1 MTALP
6 ISELAERSGCSVA
19 TIKYYLREGLL
30 HPGVKVNARRTAF
43 DETHLARLRLVR
55 GLIHV
60 VGVTIEQAG
69 TILDLVADPHQSVVG
84 AMRKATAALPTGD
97 RSSSAA
103 GEAAPARSTAAT
115 EALLDRLGVQHTADS
130 VPVAQLDRALELAEE
145 AGIPL
150 DESQIRT
157 YVDAVRD
164 IADADFSRVP
174 WSDPQGAVEFAV
186 LATALY
192 EPVLLA
198 LRRVAHHDKGP
209 HHGARRGLTGSACAP
224 PASRRP
230 SNAPAAGSG
239 RSMCSSARSA
249 PARTS
254 STRPGSAAAPSRI
267 TSPPAAS
274 GALVPRAAVV
284 ATAVR
289 GGHVGYALTVTT
301 AAGDAE
307 GADGPVPYVAWY
319 LNKLQG
325 FESAA
330 TTS

>member
-69 TILDLVADPHQSVVG
+69 TILDLVADPDQSVVG

-186 LATALY
+186 LGTALY

-198 LRRVAHHDKGP
+198 LRRVAHHEK
-209 HHGARRGLTGSACAP
+209 GLT
-224 PASRRP
+224 
-230 SNAPAAGSG
+230 
-239 RSMCSSARSA
+239 
-249 PARTS
+249 
-254 STRPGSAAAPSRI
+254 
-267 TSPPAAS
+267 
-274 GALVPRAAVV
+274 LE
-284 ATAVR
+284 R
-289 GGHVGYALTVTT
+289 GEA
-301 AAGDAE
+301 
-307 GADGPVPYVAWY
+307 
-319 LNKLQG
+319 
-325 FESAA
+325 
-330 TTS
+330 

>member
-6 ISELAERSGCSVA
+6 ISELAEQSGCSVA

-60 VGVTIEQAG
+60 VGVSIEQAG
-69 TILDLVADPHQSVVG
+69 TILDLVADPDQSVVG
-84 AMRKATAALPTGD
+84 AMRKATAALPSGD
-97 RSSSAA
+97 RSTAT
-103 GEAAPARSTAAT
+103 GEAPPARSTAGT

-145 AGIPL
+145 AGIAL

-186 LATALY
+186 LGTALY

-198 LRRVAHHDKGP
+198 LRRVAHHEK
-209 HHGARRGLTGSACAP
+209 GLT
-224 PASRRP
+224 
-230 SNAPAAGSG
+230 
-239 RSMCSSARSA
+239 
-249 PARTS
+249 
-254 STRPGSAAAPSRI
+254 
-267 TSPPAAS
+267 
-274 GALVPRAAVV
+274 LE
-284 ATAVR
+284 R
-289 GGHVGYALTVTT
+289 GGA
-301 AAGDAE
+301 
-307 GADGPVPYVAWY
+307 
-319 LNKLQG
+319 
-325 FESAA
+325 
-330 TTS
+330 

>member
-30 HPGVKVNARRTAF
+30 HPGDKVNARRTAF

-69 TILDLVADPHQSVVG
+69 TILDLVADPDQSVVG
-84 AMRKATAALPTGD
+84 AMRKATAALPSGD
-97 RSSSAA
+97 RSTSA
-103 GEAAPARSTAAT
+103 GEAPPARSTAGT

-145 AGIPL
+145 AGIAL

-157 YVDAVRD
+157 YVDAVRH

-186 LATALY
+186 LGTALY

-198 LRRVAHHDKGP
+198 LRRVAHHEK
-209 HHGARRGLTGSACAP
+209 GLTLE
-224 PASRRP
+224 R
-230 SNAPAAGSG
+230 
-239 RSMCSSARSA
+239 
-249 PARTS
+249 
-254 STRPGSAAAPSRI
+254 
-267 TSPPAAS
+267 
-274 GALVPRAAVV
+274 
-284 ATAVR
+284 
-289 GGHVGYALTVTT
+289 
-301 AAGDAE
+301 GDA
-307 GADGPVPYVAWY
+307 
-319 LNKLQG
+319 
-325 FESAA
+325 
-330 TTS
+330 

>member
-6 ISELAERSGCSVA
+6 ISELAEQSGCSVA

-60 VGVTIEQAG
+60 VGVSIEQAG
-69 TILDLVADPHQSVVG
+69 TILDLVADPDQSVVG
-84 AMRKATAALPTGD
+84 AMRKATAALPSGD
-97 RSSSAA
+97 RSTAA
-103 GEAAPARSTAAT
+103 GEAPPARSTAGT

-145 AGIPL
+145 AGIAL

-186 LATALY
+186 LGTALY

-198 LRRVAHHDKGP
+198 LRRVAHHEK
-209 HHGARRGLTGSACAP
+209 GLT
-224 PASRRP
+224 
-230 SNAPAAGSG
+230 
-239 RSMCSSARSA
+239 
-249 PARTS
+249 
-254 STRPGSAAAPSRI
+254 
-267 TSPPAAS
+267 
-274 GALVPRAAVV
+274 LE
-284 ATAVR
+284 R
-289 GGHVGYALTVTT
+289 GGA
-301 AAGDAE
+301 
-307 GADGPVPYVAWY
+307 
-319 LNKLQG
+319 
-325 FESAA
+325 
-330 TTS
+330 

>member
-97 RSSSAA
+97 RSSSSA

-150 DESQIRT
+150 DHSQIRT
-157 YVDAVRD
+157 YVDEVRD

-186 LATALY
+186 LGTALY

-198 LRRVAHHDKGP
+198 LRRVAHHEK
-209 HHGARRGLTGSACAP
+209 GLT
-224 PASRRP
+224 
-230 SNAPAAGSG
+230 
-239 RSMCSSARSA
+239 ME
-249 PARTS
+249 
-254 STRPGSAAAPSRI
+254 
-267 TSPPAAS
+267 
-274 GALVPRAAVV
+274 
-284 ATAVR
+284 R
-289 GGHVGYALTVTT
+289 GEA
-301 AAGDAE
+301 
-307 GADGPVPYVAWY
+307 
-319 LNKLQG
+319 
-325 FESAA
+325 
-330 TTS
+330 